1 MISNI
6 SQSEWKIFIDG
17 VEIPW
22 QSFSIVSSL
31 DAETRAQIHIEPH
44 RLLTQVRPD
53 CIVHI
58 FRRDPFV
65 SDSTNDTL
73 SQYKLV
79 LECATVG
86 TTYQK
91 TDNTRYVTVDCAGLL
106 TYMSRT
112 LAFMTGLGLIPFT
125 SEVSGSSTIFIPQIT
140 ELSIVN
146 TSQIADNVSQ
156 PTESTGFTQ
165 RVLDSMK
172 KLSDKSPIFAQM
184 AQRSRLFDK
193 FSTMPDDLVETF
205 FNNVLVLRVLMGKA
219 ETVLTQQSTLLDVFL
234 HFLSYGMCHLV
245 SPLLP
250 KPNTTQRNDF
260 CVVPEL
266 FYHLP
271 PACNIVL
278 PHMIDTLS
286 VTRDFQ
292 SEATRAFIRD
302 PFINVYHVAPASIRK
317 DQPTTSNPAVK
328 DYTKFQD
335 SELEKGIVPS
345 VGTSD
350 FAYFSASALIQQFSS
365 SNWAQTAVVEESYGS
380 EQGQLYGAVMQ
391 SAADSVLSLAKY
403 ERQANVRL
411 IGTHLM
417 LPGFPVLV
425 CDSEMSYFARLDTV
439 SISVTAFAG
448 QSTGLGLSKVRPVPN
463 ISAKQYVQ
471 IKSDLKKIENSAVSA
486 IQDFLPRGEDI
497 NDKADTAALIAI
509 AEVLKSVSDFK
520 DRVTDKST
528 ESIFKQ
534 PKEAMDFTK
543 RLTADLIGL
552 GSVLEAFVSG
562 LNSFQNEL
570 SEAELEVL
578 NDMSRL
584 TEGTALGGPQKPLA
598 TDQGKKIE
606 QLAFQI
612 GQLSSATATSG
623 LSIFKQISS
632 GIANTLEAG
641 IIIVDKP
648 QINIKLIEDKLFK
661 VLDLSIEVLSTFD
674 ILWRIAVESD
684 RREAVETAAVP
695 LVGVINSLSDLEDK
709 YDIPLVPAM
718 AAGTYGDLK
727 TYEDTLVSLFGVKRI
742 YPTVSSQLDKSLN
755 RFPIIKK
762 KIEFYYSYLEGLRA
776 LNGIY
781 PIIEKG
787 VSLWERWLESK
798 ADVARQSHTTLYKR
812 SGQSLTDFVKKN
824 DLNIQTVN
832 SSSPIPSQFIV
843 LEVRPQVQSKVRNVD
858 NIDLVWDDSI
868 FTKLVNIQTGNI
880 FAIPAI
886 VSIIPASAVQTSL
899 IENRRKSVT
908 NPFLT
913 SLVRQAFWIQYAIA
927 VTGSRGRD
935 GT

>member
-22 QSFSIVSSL
+22 QSFSIISSL

-53 CIVHI
+53 CLVHI
-58 FRRDPFV
+58 FRRDPFAL
-65 SDSTNDTL
+65 DTDRDTL
-73 SQYKLV
+73 SQYELV

-86 TTYQK
+86 MTYQK
-91 TDNTRYVTVDCAGLL
+91 TDNTRYVTIDCAGLL

-125 SEVSGSSTIFIPQIT
+125 SEVSGSSSIFIPQIT

-146 TSQIADNVSQ
+146 TSQIADSVANN
-156 PTESTGFTQ
+156 TESTGFTQ
-165 RVLDSMK
+165 RVLDAMK
-172 KLSDKSPIFAQM
+172 QLADKSPIFAQM

-205 FNNVLVLRVLMGKA
+205 FSNLIILRVLMGKA

-250 KPNTTQRNDF
+250 KINKSQRNDF

-317 DQPTTSNPAVK
+317 DQPATSNPNVK

-345 VGTSD
+345 IGTSD
-350 FAYFSASALIQQFSS
+350 FAYFSASALVQQFSS
-365 SNWAQTAVVEESYGS
+365 SNWAQTAVIEEAYGS

-391 SAADSVLSLAKY
+391 NAADSVLSLAKY
-403 ERQANVRL
+403 DRQASVRL
-411 IGTHLM
+411 IGSHLM
-417 LPGFPVLV
+417 LPGFPVLI

-463 ISAKQYVQ
+463 ISAKQYYQ
-471 IKSDLKKIENSAVSA
+471 IKSDLKKIEDSA
-486 IQDFLPRGEDI
+486 IIAIADFKPKAEDI
-497 NDKADTAALIAI
+497 NDRADAAALIAI
-509 AEVLKSVSDFK
+509 SEVVVGISDFK
-520 DRVTDKST
+520 DRVTDTSKT
-528 ESIFKQ
+528 PVFKAPQ
-534 PKEAMDFTK
+534 EARDFTRNVK
-543 RLTADLIGL
+543 GDLEGL
-552 GSVLEAFVSG
+552 RSVLRESVS
-562 LNSFQNEL
+562 SFNLFEQEL
-570 SEAELEVL
+570 SEKELEVL
-578 NDMSRL
+578 NDMSTL
-584 TEGTALGGPQKPLA
+584 IEGTSSGTSQKPFV
-598 TDQGKKIE
+598 TEQGKKIE
-606 QLAFQI
+606 QLVFQI
-612 GQLSSATATSG
+612 GQLSSSAPPPG
-623 LSIFKQISS
+623 LSIFERISL
-632 GIANTLEAG
+632 GISNTIEAG
-641 IIIVDKP
+641 IIVVDKP
-648 QINIKLIEDKLFK
+648 NINIKLVDDKLIK
-661 VLDLSIEVLSTFD
+661 VLDLSIEVLSTLN
-674 ILWRIAVESD
+674 ILWKIAVGSNK
-684 RREAVETAAVP
+684 RERIETASVP

-727 TYEDTLVSLFGVKRI
+727 TYENTLISLFDVKRI
-742 YPTVSSQLDKSLN
+742 YPDVNIKLNNLLDK
-755 RFPIIKK
+755 FPIVKK
-762 KIEFYYSYLEGLRA
+762 KLEFYYSYLEGLRA
-776 LNGIY
+776 LNNIY

-787 VSLWERWLESK
+787 SSLWETWLDSK
-798 ADVARQSHTTLYKR
+798 ADVARQAHITLYKR

-832 SSSPIPSQFIV
+832 SSSPIPAQFIV
-843 LEVRPQVQSKVRNVD
+843 LEVSPQVQSTIRNVD
-858 NIDLVWDDSI
+858 GIDLVWDDSI
-868 FTKLVNIQTGNI
+868 FTKLVALTKETPQELLVGLVFDAEEKKQND
-880 FAIPAI
+880 
-886 VSIIPASAVQTSL
+886 L
-899 IENRRKSVT
+899 IKSRRKSVT